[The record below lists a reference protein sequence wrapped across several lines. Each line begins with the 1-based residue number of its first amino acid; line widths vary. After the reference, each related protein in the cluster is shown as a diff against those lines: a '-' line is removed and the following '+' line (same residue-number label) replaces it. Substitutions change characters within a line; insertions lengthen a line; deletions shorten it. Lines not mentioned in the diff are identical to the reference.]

1 MSGLTFAEFAAGA
14 ALLLN
19 VSIAIVGATWGL
31 AKIKEAVRD
40 LMEMHR
46 KEVDQELSMLGRNFG
61 ETAAALRQK
70 VSDVEIWGRDNYV
83 RRDDFLVATG
93 EIKAGI
99 ALLGER
105 LENRFERMESKID
118 GRDV

>member
-1 MSGLTFAEFAAGA
+1 VTFTEFAAVA

-19 VSIAIVGATWGL
+19 VTIAIVGATWGL
-31 AKIKEAVRD
+31 SKIKEAVRD

-46 KEVDQELSMLGRNFG
+46 REVDQQLSSMGRNFG
-61 ETAAALRQK
+61 ETASAIREK
-70 VSDVEIWGRDNYV
+70 VREVEIWGRDNYV

-118 GRDV
+118 GREQ